1 MKVRLNKDFIR
12 KLCLI
17 AGISFVCGS
26 ISGCGKD
33 NEEIQ
38 TITIEYSHENEDDSS
53 NISEDYTNMDTDIDE
68 YSEETSNET
77 EESQKN
83 STTNNLEQGAKEWL
97 KEYQKSKTEKHSVGF
112 YDIKVLQ
119 YIIDWT
125 NPEMEQ
131 ILLNEEYF
139 SLIDSLSDDLS
150 QDELITLNYTVGN
163 KDITFEQIQEKYDL
177 LLKAC
182 IRVNENSFDTNTMYQ
197 SLTLLSDSYKKYSK
211 RYPRQIKKM
220 AQNLLI
226 EARNHLD
233 CLNQDIQIFDA
244 EGKETLYADF
254 DQMYLIINEDGKSML
269 GERYLTLHNK
279 EMYFIFNKNASYQE
293 HESDRVVSLSDLREY
308 DYEKKDSYTYEDW
321 IDNYIEYSKE
331 KGLDHREI
339 SRSK

>member
-1 MKVRLNKDFIR
+1 
-12 KLCLI
+12 
-17 AGISFVCGS
+17 
-26 ISGCGKD
+26 
-33 NEEIQ
+33 
-38 TITIEYSHENEDDSS
+38 
-53 NISEDYTNMDTDIDE
+53 
-68 YSEETSNET
+68 
-77 EESQKN
+77 
-83 STTNNLEQGAKEWL
+83 
-97 KEYQKSKTEKHSVGF
+97 
-112 YDIKVLQ
+112 
-119 YIIDWT
+119 
-125 NPEMEQ
+125 MEQ
-131 ILLNEEYF
+131 TLLNEEYF

-233 CLNQDIQIFDA
+233 CLNQDIQIFDV

-269 GERYLTLHNK
+269 GERYLTPHNE

-293 HESDRVVSLSDLREY
+293 QESDRVVSLSDLREY
-308 DYEKKDSYTYEDW
+308 DYDEKGSYTYEDW